1 MLPSCGKRRER
12 AGDEEDHKEMI
23 IMEKSVIHPLMA
35 AIDGKGSS
43 LKAGRAKLGRVES
56 IHKERERRG
65 KMAEMFSVLQSI
77 VPNIFPK
84 ATRENIVTETIQYIQ
99 RLQEERDR
107 LETLKK
113 SQESTAVMPTLTQC
127 TNRRDSAVN
136 VTVSGNGVVFF
147 GIRTATNHRHSAVE
161 ILGVFE
167 RHEAEVLAAS
177 VSVNGQQRRMDLT
190 VTAFVGGNEDVVEKI
205 KRELLNL

>member
-12 AGDEEDHKEMI
+12 GGDEEDDKGMI

-43 LKAGRAKLGRVES
+43 LKTGRAKLGRIES
-56 IHKERERRG
+56 IQKERERRG
-65 KMAEMFSVLQSI
+65 KMVEMFSVLQSI

-84 ATRENIVTETIQYIQ
+84 YIQ
-99 RLQEERDR
+99 RLEEERDR

-147 GIRTATNHRHSAVE
+147 GIRTAANRRHSAVE

-177 VSVNGQQRRMDLT
+177 VSVNGQQRRLDLT
-190 VTAFVGGNEDVVEKI
+190 VTAFVGGNGDVVEKI

>member
-12 AGDEEDHKEMI
+12 GGDEEDHKGMI

-43 LKAGRAKLGRVES
+43 LKTGRAKLGRIES
-56 IHKERERRG
+56 IQKERERRG
-65 KMAEMFSVLQSI
+65 KMTEMFSVLQSI

-84 ATRENIVTETIQYIQ
+84 YIQ
-99 RLQEERDR
+99 RLEEERDR

-136 VTVSGNGVVFF
+136 VTVSGNGVGFF
-147 GIRTATNHRHSAVE
+147 GIRTAANRRHSAVE

-167 RHEAEVLAAS
+167 RHEAEVLAVS
-177 VSVNGQQRRMDLT
+177 ISVNGQQQRLDLT
-190 VTAFVGGNEDVVEKI
+190 VTAFIGGNGDVVEKI